1 VSPPTLPATRDA
13 RIALAA
19 RTIAGCLGPD
29 DQVDPAHERELG
41 DPGVIV
47 FRALTPSWTE
57 GRELCEAAA
66 DALISE
72 GLAPWTRRRMVDQGC
87 RVEIRV
93 PVGEP

>member
-1 VSPPTLPATRDA
+1 MTLPTLPATRDE

-19 RTIAGCLGPD
+19 RTITSCLGPD

-41 DPGVIV
+41 DPGIIV

-57 GRELCEAAA
+57 GSELCEAAA
-66 DALISE
+66 DALTSE
-72 GLAPWTRRRMVDQGC
+72 GLTPWIRRWVVDQGC

-93 PVGEP
+93 PVGAP

>member
-47 FRALTPSWTE
+47 FRALTPSWT
-57 GRELCEAAA
+57 
-66 DALISE
+66 
-72 GLAPWTRRRMVDQGC
+72 
-87 RVEIRV
+87 
-93 PVGEP
+93 